1 MNFLR
6 FRGVST
12 LETCSADTVVP
23 RITNRSTPA
32 ATTVS

>member
-6 FRGVST
+6 LSGSIT
-12 LETCSADTVVP
+12 DDTCSAETVVP
-23 RITNRSTPA
+23 RMTKRSTPA